1 MGTILVFLIKCAIC
15 ILLVFVALQWR
26 AEDAPVARKSAVA
39 RHEKQQKPG
48 GGIVEDIAS
57 LLHSGGDALAGALRD
72 KCLAAPRDCISAAQ
86 KLQSAA
92 GRAQ

>member
-26 AEDAPVARKSAVA
+26 AEDAPVAKKSAVA
-39 RHEKQQKPG
+39 RLEKQLKPG
-48 GGIVEDIAS
+48 RIVEDVAS
-57 LLHSGGDALAGALRD
+57 FLHSGGDALAGALRD
-72 KCLAAPRDCISAAQ
+72 KCLATPRDCLSTAQ
-86 KLQSAA
+86 KFQSAA